1 MNTIDP
7 EVKATLSKYRDV
19 RRLWETLKSRFAM
32 VNGPRIQQ
40 LKSFIAKF
48 EQPKTMSV
56 ASYFGKLTALWEELN
71 TYEPLITC
79 SCCDKCIAG
88 QEHEKRRENTRL
100 HQFLMGLYADS
111 YSKIRANILSQ
122 DPLPSLGRAYQL
134 LIQDERVRLA
144 KTVSEDKPPEAVGF
158 AVRASTGRGIS
169 DSSGTTV
176 TNVIDLINCT
186 WFVLTARS
194 LDILFQS
201 ALNLLDIL
209 IGGQISPRCKGGP
222 LAVED
227 HLNTMVR
234 VVAPFVQMQ

>member
-79 SCCDKCIAG
+79 SCCDKCIAR
-88 QEHEKRRENTRL
+88 QEHEKR
-100 HQFLMGLYADS
+100 
-111 YSKIRANILSQ
+111 
-122 DPLPSLGRAYQL
+122 
-134 LIQDERVRLA
+134 
-144 KTVSEDKPPEAVGF
+144 
-158 AVRASTGRGIS
+158 
-169 DSSGTTV
+169 
-176 TNVIDLINCT
+176 
-186 WFVLTARS
+186 
-194 LDILFQS
+194 
-201 ALNLLDIL
+201 
-209 IGGQISPRCKGGP
+209 
-222 LAVED
+222 
-227 HLNTMVR
+227 
-234 VVAPFVQMQ
+234 

>member
-1 MNTIDP
+1 
-7 EVKATLSKYRDV
+7 
-19 RRLWETLKSRFAM
+19 
-32 VNGPRIQQ
+32 
-40 LKSFIAKF
+40 
-48 EQPKTMSV
+48 
-56 ASYFGKLTALWEELN
+56 
-71 TYEPLITC
+71 
-79 SCCDKCIAG
+79 
-88 QEHEKRRENTRL
+88 
-100 HQFLMGLYADS
+100 MGLYTDS
-111 YSKIRANILSQ
+111 YSQIRANILSQ